1 MVGIGIIANPAPA
14 KLANAGG
21 EFPKVVVAEDENL
34 EAGEVG
40 NVLGDL
46 GQLVGAQV
54 EFNHVDPGTN
64 I

>member
-1 MVGIGIIANPAPA
+1 M
-14 KLANAGG
+14 
-21 EFPKVVVAEDENL
+21 VVAEDENL